1 MYPDIGLFQRYSKN
15 PILIPNSH
23 NLWESKAV
31 FNCTTLNHGQ
41 QIKMLYR
48 AVGEYEYYISRVGY
62 ASSGDGYHFERK
74 NEPVIDISENYEKF
88 GIEDPRVTMID
99 NEIFITYVV
108 LSDYVKNTPRVSSAL
123 ALTKDFIEYSKLG
136 FISKEFEDNKDIV
149 FFPQKFT
156 LNKNIKNE
164 NASMYVS
171 LQRPS
176 SFIGSKYGTE
186 SPSIWLYKGTTFRN
200 MNGHLLLMKPEQDWE
215 CLKLGAGPSPIK
227 TKKGWLI
234 IYHGVDQYKVYRAGA
249 AVLDL
254 NDPSKVIAKTTSPI
268 LEPLEPYEKFGDVN
282 NVVFPTGTA
291 ILDGNLL
298 LYYGGA
304 DKVCCVATAN
314 LDTLLDYILD
324 PSSLKK

>member
-1 MYPDIGLFQRYSKN
+1 
-15 PILIPNSH
+15 
-23 NLWESKAV
+23 
-31 FNCTTLNHGQ
+31 TLYHDKE
-41 QIKMLYR
+41 IKMLYR
-48 AVGEYEYYISRVGY
+48 AVGEYEHYISRVGY
-62 ASSGDGYHFERK
+62 ASSVDGYHFERK
-74 NEPVIDISENYEKF
+74 NEPVIDCSENYEKF
-88 GIEDPRVTMID
+88 GIEDPRITKID
-99 NEIFITYVV
+99 KEIFITYVV
-108 LSDYVKNTPRVSSAL
+108 LSDYVKNKPRVSSAL

-136 FISKEFEDNKDIV
+136 LISNEFEDNKDIV
-149 FFPQKFT
+149 FFPQKFI
-156 LNKNIKNE
+156 LNQNIKNE
-164 NASMYVS
+164 NPSMYVS

-186 SPSIWLYKGTTFRN
+186 SPSIWIYRGTTFRN
-200 MNGHLLLMKPEQDWE
+200 MNGHLLLMKPEQNWE
-215 CLKLGAGPSPIK
+215 ILKIGAGPSPIK

-249 AVLDL
+249 ALLDL
-254 NDPSKVIAKTTSPI
+254 HDPSKVIGKTNSPI

-314 LDTLLDYILD
+314 LDALLDYILN
-324 PSSLKK
+324 PSSLTK